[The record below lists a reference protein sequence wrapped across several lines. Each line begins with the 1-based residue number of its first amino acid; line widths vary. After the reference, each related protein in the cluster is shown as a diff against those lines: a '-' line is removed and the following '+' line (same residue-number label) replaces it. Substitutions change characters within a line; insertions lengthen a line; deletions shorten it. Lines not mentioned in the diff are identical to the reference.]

1 MKKKNGPHCLVSDQ
15 PLNFDLILNFT
26 LFMLVSF
33 LQAVKAVKK
42 AIGIF
47 IEGNYIERLILQL

>member
-26 LFMLVSF
+26 LFVLVSF

-42 AIGIF
+42 AVSANWNI
-47 IEGNYIERLILQL
+47 Y